1 MILTNIQKYSIHD
14 GDGIRTTFFFKGCPL
29 SCAWCHN
36 PETQKKEPELMADP
50 EKCTGCGACS
60 RVCPTG
66 AAPGN
71 CNSPCGRCTT
81 VCPLDLRKIAGQD
94 YTENELLRI
103 ALRDRMFYEN
113 SGGGVTFSGG
123 EVLCG
128 EIGEVLSFARNL
140 KKEEISLYIDTCGA
154 CPEENIDAI
163 LPFADV
169 FLYDIKC
176 IDPALHRK
184 YTGADN
190 TLILRNLRHISGKG
204 AVIDIRIP
212 VIPGVSGSVEE
223 MTSIARFLRENEIH
237 TRRVHLLPYHSTGNG
252 KYLRLGRKVPDAALR
267 VPEADEMAAYER
279 IFRAAGFPDVR
290 QGG

>member
-1 MILTNIQKYSIHD
+1 MK
-14 GDGIRTTFFFKGCPL
+14 
-29 SCAWCHN
+29 
-36 PETQKKEPELMADP
+36 
-50 EKCTGCGACS
+50 
-60 RVCPTG
+60 
-66 AAPGN
+66 
-71 CNSPCGRCTT
+71 
-81 VCPLDLRKIAGQD
+81 
-94 YTENELLRI
+94 I

-128 EIGEVLSFARNL
+128 DIGEILSLARRL

-154 CPEENIDAI
+154 CPEENISAI

-176 IDPALHRK
+176 IDPELHRK

-190 TLILRNLRHISGKG
+190 RLILENLKYISRRG

-212 VIPGVSGSVEE
+212 VIPGVSGSIDE
-223 MTSIARFLRENEIH
+223 MTSIARFLKENAIR
-237 TRRVHLLPYHSTGNG
+237 TRRIHLLPYHSTETG
-252 KYLRLGRKVPDAALR
+252 KYIRLGRDVPDDTLR
-267 VPEADEMAAYER
+267 VPEKAEMDRYEE
-279 IFRAAGFPDVR
+279 IFRTEGFPDVR